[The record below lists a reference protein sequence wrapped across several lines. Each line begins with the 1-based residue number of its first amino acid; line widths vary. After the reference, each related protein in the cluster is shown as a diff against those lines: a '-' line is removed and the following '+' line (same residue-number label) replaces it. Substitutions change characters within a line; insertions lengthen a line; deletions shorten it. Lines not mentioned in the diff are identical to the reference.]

1 MYGTKVVIIESFVYT
16 QDRTVCSKVYY
27 FYSCIFI
34 YTKSLKV

>member
-16 QDRTVCSKVYY
+16 QDRTVCKVYY